1 MRKVPNFLSRVAKK
15 VKFWLFEERDDIYAD
30 NPKRRR
36 QLHNAHVI
44 QAIMVLIGVGT
55 FTLIPLMLWLAREGL
70 AIIYIVSTAVAGILY
85 ITISSY
91 VKHVNKRYDI
101 N

>member
-1 MRKVPNFLSRVAKK
+1 MSNFLSRFARK

-36 QLHNAHVI
+36 QLHNAYAI
-44 QAIMVLIGVGT
+44 QACLVLIGIGT
-55 FTLIPLMLWLAREGL
+55 VALIPLALWLVLKGFVL
-70 AIIYIVSTAVAGILY
+70 IYLVSTAVAGILY
-85 ITISSY
+85 LTISSY
-91 VKHVNKRYDI
+91 VRHVNKRYEV

>member
-1 MRKVPNFLSRVAKK
+1 MSNFLSRVAKK

-30 NPKRRR
+30 NLKRRR
-36 QLHNAHVI
+36 QLHNAHLI
-44 QAIMVLIGVGT
+44 QAIVVLIGVGT
-55 FTLIPLMLWLAREGL
+55 FALIPMALWLIVKGL
-70 AIIYIVSTAVAGILY
+70 AIVYIVSTVVAGILY